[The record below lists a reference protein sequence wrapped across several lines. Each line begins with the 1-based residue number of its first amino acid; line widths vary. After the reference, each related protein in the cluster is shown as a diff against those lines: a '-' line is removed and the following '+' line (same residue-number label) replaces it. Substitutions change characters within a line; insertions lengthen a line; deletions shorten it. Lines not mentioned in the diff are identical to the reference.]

1 MRPGAADRDG
11 AGSLSDGE
19 RKQYLLR
26 IDPDLW
32 AEVEKWAADEL
43 RSVNAQVEY
52 ILRDAVGA
60 DGRAGPTRRAG
71 TRRRGERRRGDGE
84 KGGGEG
90 GIAPPRE
97 RPGAVTGAR
106 GPRRT

>member
-1 MRPGAADRDG
+1 MAV
-11 AGSLSDGE
+11 

-52 ILRDAVGA
+52 VLRDAV
-60 DGRAGPTRRAG
+60 
-71 TRRRGERRRGDGE
+71 RRRGDAAADRRGRRRRRRALRRT
-84 KGGGEG
+84 G
-90 GIAPPRE
+90 RHS
-97 RPGAVTGAR
+97 RPGVVTDGD
-106 GPRRT
+106 T